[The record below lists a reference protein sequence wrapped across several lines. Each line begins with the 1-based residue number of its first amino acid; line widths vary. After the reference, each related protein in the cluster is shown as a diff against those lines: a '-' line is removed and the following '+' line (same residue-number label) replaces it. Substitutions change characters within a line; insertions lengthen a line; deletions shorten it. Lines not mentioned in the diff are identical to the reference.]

1 MKLNASNVN
10 KVKFAKKFIATANV
24 VKVSNGKEKPI
35 PCSIYKLER
44 GIDKDYF
51 KTQPKYWKKAAFADS
66 IEAELLTKSSQ
77 SRPFGDIYTIEDSKG
92 KMLGYCE
99 QDELYFQNVLAL
111 VETSPAYKN
120 AKKDRKIK
128 YVGETMLAFLVK
140 MAKNQNKA
148 AFAVDSVLDEAR
160 DFYSKKCGFEK
171 DGIRTYILSE
181 KQFDNFI
188 SQNESHTQGKIE
200 FMG

>member
-1 MKLNASNVN
+1 MKLGSSDIN
-10 KVKFAKKFIATANV
+10 FGKKLVATANV
-24 VKVSNGKEKPI
+24 VKVFNGKEKSL
-35 PCSIYKLER
+35 PCSIYQLER
-44 GIDKDYF
+44 EVDKDYF
-51 KTQPKYWKKAAFADS
+51 KTQPKYWKRAAFLDS
-66 IEAELLTKSSQ
+66 VEAEIATKHSKY
-77 SRPFGDIYTIEDSKG
+77 RPIGDIYVVEDSKG

-99 QDELYFQNVLAL
+99 QDELYFQNAL
-111 VETSPAYKN
+111 VLIETSPACLSS
-120 AKKDRKIK
+120 KKDRKIK

-188 SQNESHTQGKIE
+188 SQNENHTQGKIE